1 MPELPE
7 VETIK
12 NQLLEQILN
21 KKIIGAEVIK
31 PRMINVPVADFKK
44 KIEGEKI
51 KNIRRRAKMLIIDFS
66 NDYSLIIHLKMT
78 GQLIYGRE
86 TGRGTP
92 HIIYTF
98 VDKSQ
103 LKHYDARLF
112 GYAKLFKTTEADDFI
127 EERDLGPEILEKEFT
142 LLKFEELLKQRKKS
156 KIKPLLMDQSFIAG
170 VGNIYAQEACFCA
183 KVSPQ
188 RRVEALEEF
197 EIKKIYDCLRKIL
210 VSAVKDG
217 GTSMDSYVDAKG
229 EKGKYIFKLKVYGK
243 GGEGCSECGEKIK
256 TIKLGG
262 RGTSFCPNCQK

>member
-31 PRMINVPVADFKK
+31 PRMINVSVADFKK

-51 KNIRRRAKMLIIDFS
+51 KNIRRRAKMLIMDFS

-98 VDKSQ
+98 VDRSQ

-142 LLKFEELLKQRKKS
+142 LLKFEELLKQRKKVKLNHCS
-156 KIKPLLMDQSFIAG
+156 WIRVLSPEWAIFTHRRLVF
-170 VGNIYAQEACFCA
+170 AQKFPPKDEL
-183 KVSPQ
+183 
-188 RRVEALEEF
+188 RRWKSL
-197 EIKKIYDCLRKIL
+197 
-210 VSAVKDG
+210 
-217 GTSMDSYVDAKG
+217 
-229 EKGKYIFKLKVYGK
+229 KLK
-243 GGEGCSECGEKIK
+243 EF
-256 TIKLGG
+256 TIV
-262 RGTSFCPNCQK
+262 